1 MLTKKLIVSVLLSGI
16 LGGMFL
22 PSAFAETAKLTL
34 ENSITLAFENNE
46 QIKAAESKTKATIWD
61 WKKAKG
67 EEGLNIGFSHT
78 SAKIGGAY
86 WKVYN
91 VEDDP
96 SDYFINEFSASL
108 PLYTGGK
115 LENIVKQANIGINLS
130 DLQLEAIKQDIKY
143 QTIKAYYDILDCKN
157 IQKVREDA
165 ISELEEHLQNVQ
177 DQFYVGSVARVDV
190 LRSEVALANAKQ
202 NLVTAQNN
210 LRIAQSI
217 FNKVVGLDIMEKTQT
232 ADELGYEPKHYDLA
246 QCVEYALQHQ
256 PEVFIAE
263 KSVSLAA
270 TGQKIAAASYKPEI
284 AATATYATYDTKI
297 NEFNTKEWLV
307 GINVKFN
314 IFDNQVT
321 HDQIKAADA
330 NIEAAEHQ
338 KNDTISTVELAVQQ
352 AYLNMTRAE
361 SNIETNRVAVEK
373 AKEDF
378 KLAGLRYKVDLA
390 NNVEV
395 MDAQVALTTAKTAYE
410 QSLYDYNLSKAE
422 LEKAMGVKDERLSLD
437 K

>member
-1 MLTKKLIVSVLLSGI
+1 M
-16 LGGMFL
+16 
-22 PSAFAETAKLTL
+22 
-34 ENSITLAFENNE
+34 
-46 QIKAAESKTKATIWD
+46 
-61 WKKAKG
+61 
-67 EEGLNIGFSHT
+67 
-78 SAKIGGAY
+78 
-86 WKVYN
+86 
-91 VEDDP
+91 
-96 SDYFINEFSASL
+96 
-108 PLYTGGK
+108 
-115 LENIVKQANIGINLS
+115 
-130 DLQLEAIKQDIKY
+130 
-143 QTIKAYYDILDCKN
+143 DCKN

>member
-1 MLTKKLIVSVLLSGI
+1 MLTKKIVVSILLNGI
-16 LGGMFL
+16 LVGMIMPPKFVE
-22 PSAFAETAKLTL
+22 AEKLTL
-34 ENSITLAFENNE
+34 EESITLAFANNE
-46 QIKAAESKTKATIWD
+46 QIKAAASSEKAAIWD

-67 EEGLNIGFSHT
+67 EQGLNIGFSHT
-78 SAKIGGAY
+78 SAKIGGEY
-86 WKVYN
+86 WKIYN
-91 VEDDP
+91 INDDP
-96 SDYFINEFSASL
+96 SNYFINEFSASL
-108 PLYTGGK
+108 PLYTGKK
-115 LENIVKQANIGINLS
+115 LENKVKKTGVEVEIS
-130 DLQLEAIKQDIKY
+130 DLQLEAVKQDIKY

-157 IQKVREDA
+157 IQKVREEA
-165 ISELEEHLQNVQ
+165 VSELEEHLKNVQ
-177 DQFYVGSVARVDV
+177 DQFHVGSVARVDV
-190 LRSEVALANAKQ
+190 LRSEVELANAKQ

-217 FNKVVGLDIMEKTQT
+217 FNKVVGLDIMQKTET

-256 PEVFIAE
+256 PKALIAE

-270 TGQKIAAASYKPEI
+270 TEQKIAAASYKPEI
-284 AATATYATYDTKI
+284 AAIATYATYDTKI
-297 NEFNTKEWLV
+297 SEFNTKEWLV
-307 GINVKFN
+307 GVNAKFN

-321 HDQIKAADA
+321 HDKVKAADA
-330 NIEAAEHQ
+330 NIEAAKHQ
-338 KNDTISTVELAVQQ
+338 KNDTNSGVELAVQQ

-361 SNIETNRVAVEK
+361 CNIETNRVAVEK

-378 KLAGLRYKVDLA
+378 KLASLRYKVDLA

-422 LEKAMGVKDERLSLD
+422 LEKAMGVKDERVIG
-437 K
+437 

>member
-1 MLTKKLIVSVLLSGI
+1 MITKKLVVSILLNGI
-16 LGGMFL
+16 LVGMLL
-22 PSAFAETAKLTL
+22 PPKFVEAEKLTL
-34 ENSITLAFENNE
+34 EESITLAFANNE
-46 QIKAAESKTKATIWD
+46 QIKATASREKAATWD

-67 EEGLNIGFSHT
+67 EQGLNIGFSHT

-86 WKVYN
+86 WQIYN
-91 VEDDP
+91 IKDDP
-96 SDYFINEFSASL
+96 SDYFINEFSVSL
-108 PLYTGGK
+108 PLYTGGR
-115 LENIVKQANIGINLS
+115 LENIVKKTGIRVEVS
-130 DLQLEAIKQDIKY
+130 DLQLEAVKQDIKY

-157 IQKVREDA
+157 IQKVREEA
-165 ISELEEHLQNVQ
+165 VSELAEHLKNVQ
-177 DQFYVGSVARVDV
+177 DQFYVGAVARVDV
-190 LRSEVALANAKQ
+190 LRSEVQLANAKQ

-217 FNKVVGLDIMEKTQT
+217 FNKVVGLDIMQKTET
-232 ADELGYEPKHYDLA
+232 TDELGYEPKHFDLV

-256 PEVFIAE
+256 PDALIAE

-270 TGQKIAAASYKPEI
+270 AEQKIAVASYKPEI
-284 AATATYATYDTKI
+284 AAIATYATYDTKI
-297 NEFNTKEWLV
+297 SEFNTKEWLV
-307 GINVKFN
+307 GFNAKFN

-321 HDQIKAADA
+321 HDKVKAADA
-330 NIEAAEHQ
+330 NIEAAKHQ
-338 KNDTISTVELAVQQ
+338 KNDTNSGVELAVQQ

-378 KLAGLRYKVDLA
+378 KLASLRYKVDLA

-395 MDAQVALTTAKTAYE
+395 MDAQVALTTAKTSYE

-422 LEKAMGVKDERLSLD
+422 LEKAMGVKDERITG
-437 K
+437 